1 MNILCAL
8 RNPAMVDQN
17 TAVRY
22 FIAELPLE
30 IFLGVKPLFDCS
42 ELYYAVLS
50 SLSGG
55 LLVGVIKIIIMKII
69 IISSF
74 YITLLCKVSQSA
86 FQRSLVCN
94 RKTKLFCSGPS
105 KLV

>member
-1 MNILCAL
+1 MNIFRAP
-8 RNPAMVDQN
+8 RNPAVVEQN
-17 TAVRY
+17 VTVRC
-22 FIAELPLE
+22 FIAELLLKV
-30 IFLGVKPLFDCS
+30 FLGVKPPFDCS

-55 LLVGVIKIIIMKII
+55 LLVGAIKIIIMKII

-86 FQRSLVCN
+86 FQRSLVCS
-94 RKTKLFCSGPS
+94 RKTKIFSSGPS
-105 KLV
+105 RLV